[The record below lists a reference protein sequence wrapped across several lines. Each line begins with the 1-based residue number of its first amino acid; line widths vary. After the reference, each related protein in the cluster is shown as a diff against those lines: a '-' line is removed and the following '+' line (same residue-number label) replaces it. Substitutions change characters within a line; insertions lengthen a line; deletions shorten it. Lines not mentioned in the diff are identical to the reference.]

1 MVDFY
6 GRKRKFRLKLIL
18 TMKKSDFN
26 VNEFLLIENVYLRC
40 FFSLKLALN
49 NKFELKKSC
58 SFQVHYESGANF
70 WVVGSYVF
78 YEVLRLVNQNRS
90 LSCVYLRCSI
100 SLNSE
105 LPIWIR
111 TESFVSAFL
120 GLTLPIFS
128 CHRRY
133 KPAFFQ

>member
-1 MVDFY
+1 MIDFY

-58 SFQVHYESGANF
+58 SFRVHYIAELIFELLEATCF
-70 WVVGSYVF
+70 T
-78 YEVLRLVNQNRS
+78 
-90 LSCVYLRCSI
+90 RC
-100 SLNSE
+100 LDW
-105 LPIWIR
+105 LIR
-111 TESFVSAFL
+111 TEAYLVFILDVLFPL
-120 GLTLPIFS
+120 ILNCLFE
-128 CHRRY
+128 
-133 KPAFFQ
+133 